1 MVDLKST
8 LAFEVLS
15 RDLADIR
22 WTQPHSG
29 LGFLVNVLQIFG
41 IVPPRGSQG
50 YLTQTKQ
57 RPPKTLQ

>member
-8 LAFEVLS
+8 LASEVLS
-15 RDLADIR
+15 RDLEDIR

-29 LGFLVNVLQIFG
+29 LGFQVHVLQIFG
-41 IVPPRGSQG
+41 LVPPRGLQR
-50 YLTQTKQ
+50 YFTHTKQ